1 MGSGTEGKPGTVRE
15 NVRRGRGKSLPRA
28 IMREPLML
36 KTLIVIVVTAF
47 TAGLLAETALAVY
60 QLKTGAEVAV
70 DMAVE
75 LGVCWLAVLSV
86 FYAAVVRVANRL
98 D

>member
-1 MGSGTEGKPGTVRE
+1 
-15 NVRRGRGKSLPRA
+15 
-28 IMREPLML
+28 ML

-86 FYAAVVRVANRL
+86 FYAAVVRVANRW